1 MRTTLRKSLLYRS
14 GTGVGYCIN
23 HVEGCSHGCR
33 YPCYAMLIKKRAG
46 VVSGYD
52 DWRNPKLVANAH
64 ELLDKELR
72 RLKGKI
78 ESVHLCFSTD
88 PFMVGFEEVH
98 DLTIG
103 IAQRLHAD
111 GLPCTFLTKGVYPV
125 GRLHDLDRRNRYG
138 ITLVTLS
145 DTFRARFEP
154 YASPIRERLA
164 ALREIH
170 AGGLNT
176 WVCIEP
182 YPPPN
187 LIRQDLRELLDSV
200 SFVDEIVFGKLN
212 YNRVV
217 NDYPNANEFYRK
229 EREHVAAFC
238 EAKGIACYL
247 K

>member
-1 MRTTLRKSLLYRS
+1 MRTIQRKSLLYRS

-46 VVSGYD
+46 AVSGYD
-52 DWRNPKLVANAH
+52 DWRDPKLVANAH
-64 ELLDKELR
+64 QLLEKELR

-98 DLTIG
+98 DLTIE
-103 IAQRLHAD
+103 IAKRLHAD
-111 GLPCTFLTKGVYPV
+111 GIPCSFLTKGTYPV
-125 GRLHDLDRRNRYG
+125 RRLEGLDSRNSYG

-145 DTFRARFEP
+145 EHFRRRFEP
-154 YASPIRERLA
+154 YASPIPERLA

-170 AGGLNT
+170 RRGLRT

-187 LIRQDLRELLDSV
+187 LIQQDLRDLLESV
-200 SFVDEIVFGKLN
+200 SFVDEIVFGRLN

-217 NDYPNANEFYRK
+217 NDYPNANEFYR
-229 EREHVAAFC
+229 READRVAAFC
-238 EAKGIACYL
+238 EAKGVACYL